1 MSEADL
7 YDKIRLAA
15 SSLGC
20 RLFRNNVGV
29 FRTADKGQRFIRVG
43 LCAGSSDLVGW
54 RMISVGG
61 MTVAQFVALEVKLPG
76 IKPSKHQEAFLHTVA
91 DQGGL
96 SGVVTSVR
104 EALDLLKKPIDLNR
118 DHH

>member
-1 MSEADL
+1 MAEADL

-29 FRTADKGQRFIRVG
+29 FRSADKGQRFIRVG
-43 LCAGSSDLVGW
+43 LCTGSSDLVGW
-54 RMISVGG
+54 RMVSLGG
-61 MTVAQFVALEVKLPG
+61 TTVAQFVALEVKLPG
-76 IKPSKHQEAFLHTVA
+76 AKTSKHQAVFLRAVA

-104 EALDLLKKPIDLNR
+104 ETLDLLKQPIHLNR
-118 DHH
+118 DHD